1 MSTMRP
7 RGFVGCVA
15 RRAARGTAGNPS
27 SQPKTWA
34 GEDPSWRES
43 KIMRW
48 ALSLSAFA
56 ALRDPVSRA
65 CLDRQIAHG
74 KRHPS
79 PWLA

>member
-1 MSTMRP
+1 
-7 RGFVGCVA
+7 
-15 RRAARGTAGNPS
+15 
-27 SQPKTWA
+27 
-34 GEDPSWRES
+34 
-43 KIMRW
+43 MRW